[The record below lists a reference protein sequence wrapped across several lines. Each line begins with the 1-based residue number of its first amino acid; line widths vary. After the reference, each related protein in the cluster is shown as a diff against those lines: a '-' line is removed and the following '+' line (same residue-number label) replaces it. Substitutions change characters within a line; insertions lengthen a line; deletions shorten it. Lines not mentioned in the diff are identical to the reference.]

1 VSVGGGLRRG
11 DVVLVLFPFTD
22 LSGTKRRPALIV
34 GRVES
39 DDLVLAFI
47 TSRGLA
53 IASRSSYALSQSDV
67 EFQRTGLKMASSIRL
82 DKLATLHRRLVTR
95 RLGSIGPQTDLAVAA
110 CLRHVLEL

>member
-11 DVVLVLFPFTD
+11 DIVLVLFPFTD

-47 TSRGLA
+47 TSRLPAG
-53 IASRSSYALSQSDV
+53 SPLSAHSLVPGDP
-67 EFQRTGLKMASSIRL
+67 EFRATGLKVPSSVRL

-95 RLGSIGPQTDLAVAA
+95 RLGAIGPRTTSAVGA
-110 CLRHVLEL
+110 CLRHALEL

>member
-11 DVVLVLFPFTD
+11 DIVLVLFPFTD

-47 TSRGLA
+47 TSRLPT
-53 IASRSSYALSQSDV
+53 SLSPSAHSMDV
-67 EFQRTGLKMASSIRL
+67 ANPEFRTTGLKVPSSVRL

-95 RLGSIGPQTDLAVAA
+95 RLGSIGPRTTSAIGA
-110 CLRHVLEL
+110 CLRHALEL